1 MATINQFL
9 NSYKKLEAEIR
20 IDNPESSVFEY
31 ENSLSDPERQEKI
44 KV

>member
-31 ENSLSDPERQEKI
+31 
-44 KV
+44 